1 MAKKVV
7 TMVAAGGILAN
18 TLGTLAVSAYSGE
31 TEYPENKKN
40 SFVVT
45 MVDVR
50 NSKFSAYFYEKSANV
65 FKGMRLFGG
74 EITDTAMNKIT
85 GNATNVKNEYF
96 RYDLYLD
103 TWEDISNRVERTF
116 DTSADLALNTPNTLG
131 FTYLFWNSSTNHNL
145 NIRRG
150 RMNYD
155 RCVSSEVYVENEEA
169 ICRAEVWADGM
180 LHYQPYIDWMRLSMA
195 DDPDQ
200 DFVQVY
206 KNNSWTSE
214 RIRGEDPEPEPEPGD
229 VDPSG
234 GASGSSESGGG
245 ADGESSDGGG
255 TSGEGG
261 GGGDEPRGD
270 GGVEGSEE
278 NIKIV
283 EVIKEVPVEKI
294 IEKEVVKEVPVEKIV
309 EVLVEKKVEVPV
321 EKRVEVPVEKRV
333 EIPIEKEVIIREV
346 PMFANMLS
354 DSQLIEANTDTEE
367 DNSEEN
373 PKDDV
378 ENNETEENNDAED
391 VDNIELMSPD
401 NVELPDLGQ
410 ENDRKDWASKI
421 AIFSA
426 GLISAAALLILA
438 VAFRKKKQNGVDK

>member
-214 RIRGEDPEPEPEPGD
+214 RIRGEDPEPEPEPEPEPGD

-234 GASGSSESGGG
+234 GASGSGESGGE
-245 ADGESSDGGG
+245 A
-255 TSGEGG
+255 
-261 GGGDEPRGD
+261 
-270 GGVEGSEE
+270 EGSEE

-333 EIPIEKEVIIREV
+333 EIPIEKEVITREV

-354 DSQLIEANTDTEE
+354 DSQLIEANTEE

-378 ENNETEENNDAED
+378 ENNETEENNDTED